1 MEPIVK
7 RSIWSIVAGVIFVI
21 VVTTVV
27 DIAFHLLEI
36 YPRDQPLDNS
46 RALVAT
52 SYRIVIGI
60 IGAYLTASLAPRKP
74 MKHAVILGV
83 VGAVLGLIGVAVSW
97 NKNLGPMWYPIAL
110 VVLAIPQ
117 SWLGGKLHESYASR
131 ASGGPGANVGTEVR

>member
-7 RSIWSIVAGVIFVI
+7 RSIWSVVAGVIFVI

-27 DIAFHLLEI
+27 DVAFHLLEI

-52 SYRIVIGI
+52 SYRVVIGV

-74 MKHAVILGV
+74 MKHALVLGV
-83 VGAVLGLIGVAVSW
+83 VGACLGLIGVAVSW
-97 NKNLGPMWYPIAL
+97 GRNLGPMWYPIAL

-117 SWLGGKLHESYASR
+117 SWLGGKLHASYASR
-131 ASGGPGANVGTEVR
+131 ASSGPGAQPSIL